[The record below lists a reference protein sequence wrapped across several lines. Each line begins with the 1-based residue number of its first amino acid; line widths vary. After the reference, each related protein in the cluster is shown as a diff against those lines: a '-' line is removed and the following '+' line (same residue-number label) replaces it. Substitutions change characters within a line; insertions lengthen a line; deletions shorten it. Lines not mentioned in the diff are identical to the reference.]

1 MPEHH
6 ITSRIAT
13 IINVDFKE
21 EVDNALVKA
30 RLGKQT
36 KSDIN
41 LVIHYIHIHEKRLQS
56 SKKGIYQLWD
66 QTFQQTPVIDTR
78 LIIGNRYSRNMTR
91 ELVHRRPQL

>member
-30 RLGKQT
+30 RQGKKT

-56 SKKGIYQLWD
+56 SKKGIYRLWN
-66 QTFQQTPVIDTR
+66 QTFQQTPVIDT
-78 LIIGNRYSRNMTR
+78 
-91 ELVHRRPQL
+91 